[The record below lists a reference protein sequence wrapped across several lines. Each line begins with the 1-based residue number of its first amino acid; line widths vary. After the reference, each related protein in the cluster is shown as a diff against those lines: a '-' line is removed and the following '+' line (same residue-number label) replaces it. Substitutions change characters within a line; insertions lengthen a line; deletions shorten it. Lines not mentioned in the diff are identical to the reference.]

1 MKILSCFS
9 IILLAIILLS
19 CGSSSDSSKKD
30 GTLPGYTKTAS
41 GLQYMDLKVGTG
53 MVPQKGQ
60 TCVVHY
66 HGTLL
71 DGTVFDSSVDR
82 GEPFEFPVG
91 IGRVIKG
98 WDEGVISM
106 KVGGKRKLY
115 IPADLAYGSTAR
127 GEKIPANS
135 TLIFEVELLNIK

>member
-1 MKILSCFS
+1 MKIFFS
-9 IILLAIILLS
+9 LMVSLFALIILS

-30 GTLPGYTKTAS
+30 DTMPGYTKTSS

-82 GEPFEFPVG
+82 GTPFEFPIG

-98 WDEGVISM
+98 WDEGVMSM

-115 IPADLAYGSTAR
+115 IPADLAYGSR
-127 GEKIPANS
+127 VMSKIPANS